1 MEAINE
7 ATLRAMFQ
15 LAGLPITKVWQLAH
29 AYFTYS
35 EGEDEKTTKDNALYR
50 AQRPSWLVRTPY
62 GLIELTLRKRVV
74 IIDWSET
81 GASIAVT
88 TDETTKGPDHVH
100 AWTTT
105 KAVEYLARIRE
116 SLHNLEAHKRHPN
129 GNLVTT

>member
-1 MEAINE
+1 MEAITE

-29 AYFTYS
+29 AYFTYQP
-35 EGEDEKTTKDNALYR
+35 GEDEKTTLDNALYR

-62 GLIELTLRKRVV
+62 GLIELTLRKKVV

-81 GASIAVT
+81 GAQIVVTADAVT
-88 TDETTKGPDHVH
+88 KSPTSVD
-100 AWTTT
+100 AWSTA
-105 KAVEYLARIRE
+105 KAVEYLTRIRE